1 MFADLY
7 RNVKA
12 VKEEHLSFAFHV
24 SFIRHSEPLTFVTV
38 TAANIW
44 DSSIPSTF
52 KFQIPADASVAVFL
66 ETTGHDREGLWSTGR
81 PLAMN
86 SGWDLFQIP
95 VPYFFPLLIMLE
107 DKGVRKQLKR
117 LNCFVLLYAQT
128 RIESQH

>member
-1 MFADLY
+1 MLVVRGSDTGVERGMFLKKKSILEMFADLY

-86 SGWDLFQIP
+86 SG
-95 VPYFFPLLIMLE
+95 
-107 DKGVRKQLKR
+107 
-117 LNCFVLLYAQT
+117 
-128 RIESQH
+128 